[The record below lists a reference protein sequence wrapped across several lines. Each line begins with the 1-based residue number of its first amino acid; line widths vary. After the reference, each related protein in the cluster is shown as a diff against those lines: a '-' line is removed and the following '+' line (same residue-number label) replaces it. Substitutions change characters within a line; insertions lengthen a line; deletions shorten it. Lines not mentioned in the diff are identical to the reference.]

1 MTTPYLLADLRQDE
15 GLRLHAYP
23 DPLSGGEPFTIG
35 YGHTGPGIHLGLT
48 WTLVQAEAALVADV
62 GTVFDG
68 LDAHLSWWRTL
79 DDVRQDVICNMAFNL
94 GVGKLLGFKNTLAM
108 IRTGDYAGA
117 ASNMLLS
124 AWARQVGA
132 RARRLSVQ
140 MRTGVHAGNSGPG
153 PTPQPRPAALPAPAV
168 SADPAPVE
176 ALPEP
181 SVALTPEAADPSLI
195 DPVPIPPKW
204 RGLVTMARD
213 RIGAWIGGGGT
224 IGGLMA
230 AAHIHLSTADVIL
243 LCGLGVLIL
252 LAVLYWGHRKEDHG
266 HALLVAAR
274 NAPPVGQPALPT
286 ADQIAQALQILSS
299 LSGPA
304 AQP

>member
-23 DPLSGGEPFTIG
+23 DPLSGGEPWTIG
-35 YGHTGPGIHLGLT
+35 YGHTGPDVFPGCIWDDRWAEVALAKDIKVATDALDTHL
-48 WTLVQAEAALVADV
+48 A
-62 GTVFDG
+62 
-68 LDAHLSWWRTL
+68 WWRTL
-79 DDVRQDVICNMAFNL
+79 DDVRQDVIANMAFNL

-124 AWARQVGA
+124 AWARQVGS

-140 MRTGVHAGNSGPG
+140 MRTGLHAGS
-153 PTPQPRPAALPAPAV
+153 TAPAAPPRAVALSRPLPV

-181 SVALTPEAADPSLI
+181 SVALAPETPDPSLI

-230 AAHIHLSTADVIL
+230 AAHIHLSTADIIL

-274 NAPPVGQPALPT
+274 NAPPVGQTGPT